1 MLFEKTNKIDKCLI
15 RMFKEKEGKNNQ
27 IMNENE
33 NINTNS
39 IVEDILLAVAT
50 WIGLEHSSFE
60 KN

>member
-1 MLFEKTNKIDKCLI
+1 
-15 RMFKEKEGKNNQ
+15 MFKEKEGKNNQ

-39 IVEDILLAVAT
+39 IVEDILLAVTT